1 MTAPPEPRA
10 VSHSYLIVA
19 VALAVVVAVIVVV
32 AHSRPSA
39 GSGSAETALATI
51 DIGSSPSGATV
62 NRVDG
67 GAIVGVTPMTVTFP
81 RSDTDLL
88 VVVKHAGYQDHLVT
102 IPVFSETGRVDVIMT
117 PVGVD
122 AGAPKRLPKDFSP

>member
-1 MTAPPEPRA
+1 MTAPSEPRA
-10 VSHSYLIVA
+10 ASHSYLIVA
-19 VALAVVVAVIVVV
+19 LALAVVVAVIVFVGR
-32 AHSRPSA
+32 SGPSA
-39 GSGSAETALATI
+39 GPGGVEPALATI

-81 RSDTDLL
+81 RSQTDLL

-102 IPVFSETGRVDVIMT
+102 IPVFSETGRVDVILT
-117 PVGVD
+117 PNGVD
-122 AGAPKRLPKDFSP
+122 AGAAKPLPKNWSP